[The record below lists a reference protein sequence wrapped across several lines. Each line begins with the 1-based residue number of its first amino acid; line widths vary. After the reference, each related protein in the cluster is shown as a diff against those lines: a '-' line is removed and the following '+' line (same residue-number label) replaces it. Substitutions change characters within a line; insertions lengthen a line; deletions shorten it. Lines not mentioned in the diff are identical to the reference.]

1 MAGARGGRA
10 SRGLVLNVVLF
21 VAGAL
26 LSASTV
32 WWGIGP
38 HDEGLMLRAASR
50 VADGQWPYRDFWWNY
65 GPGQPLL
72 LSPFGG
78 SLIAWR
84 VIRIALDATV
94 ALLAW
99 RLITRTVPPER
110 RLPTVNRHGAGLL
123 AWFATATAMA
133 WPSTPGPNPA
143 ALGLSL
149 GALLL
154 APRRPAAAGALA
166 GVATLFRPEIGV
178 AAAIGVAL
186 SAEQRA
192 RALAAAAVTTLA
204 LWLPFFLV
212 APGDLLDQTVGF
224 LGIQDLQRLPF
235 PLDPEGIGLD
245 PNKLLELY
253 APLILVAGT
262 VLLAF
267 TRPPLALLPLIVA
280 GVAYLLGRTDE
291 FHLVP
296 LAAVLPIALAS
307 ARRLR
312 VAALAVVALIALHGL
327 DRIVTLPRDD
337 PAWEAR
343 DARIVDVIG
352 DRSIFVAPPR
362 FDQVTVGN
370 PLLYVLAGKRNPT
383 RYDVMQPGVV
393 TTEEVQREIRDDLE
407 RAKPDLLVRWV
418 DPRTAPED
426 NGSGRSS
433 GVTLLDEYLRR
444 TYRPMADI
452 GAYAIHER
460 VQR

>member
-1 MAGARGGRA
+1 MAGTERGRA
-10 SRGLVLNVVLF
+10 PREPVLSFVLWL
-21 VAGAL
+21 AAAL

-38 HDEGLMLRAASR
+38 HDEGLMLQAASR
-50 VADGQWPYRDFWWNY
+50 IADGQWPYRDFWWNY

-84 VIRIALDATV
+84 VVRIALDATV

-99 RLITRTVPPER
+99 RLAR
-110 RLPTVNRHGAGLL
+110 RAVLPCHRIPMVKQDSVALL
-123 AWFATATAMA
+123 AWFATAAALA

-143 ALGLSL
+143 ALALSL

-154 APRRPAAAGALA
+154 APRRPAAAGAFA
-166 GVATLFRPEIGV
+166 GIATLFRPEIGV
-178 AAAIGVAL
+178 AAAIGVLL
-186 SAEQRA
+186 SSDR
-192 RALAAAAVTTLA
+192 RKPAAAAAAATTALA
-204 LWLPFFLV
+204 WLPFFLV
-212 APGDLLDQTVGF
+212 APADLLDQTVGF

-235 PLDPEGIGLD
+235 PLDPEGIGAD
-245 PNKLLELY
+245 PNKLVEFY
-253 APLILVAGT
+253 APLVLVAGA
-262 VLLAF
+262 VLVAF
-267 TRPPLALLPLIVA
+267 ARPPLALVPLIVV

-312 VAALAVVALIALHGL
+312 IPALVVVAVIALHGL
-327 DRIVTLPRDD
+327 DRVVTLPREE

-343 DARIVDVIG
+343 DARILDVIG
-352 DRSIFVAPPR
+352 DRSFFVAPPR
-362 FDQVTVGN
+362 FDRVTVGN
-370 PLLYVLAGKRNPT
+370 PLLYVLADARNPT

-393 TTEEVQREIRDDLE
+393 TTEEAQREMVEDLE
-407 RAKPDLLVRWV
+407 RARPELLVRWL

-426 NGSGRSS
+426 NGSARSS
-433 GVTLLDEYLRR
+433 GVTLLDDYLRETYGPARR
-444 TYRPMADI
+444 T
-452 GAYAIHER
+452 GAFAVHDR
-460 VQR
+460 VQP